1 MLEITAKAKEKLKEI
16 LQGHT
21 MDPEVAIRIIPNSSD
36 SKRLDLVLD
45 KEKRGDQ
52 LVISDEGMKVL
63 LIRPDL
69 AQWLE
74 GITLDYSETA
84 QGGDFTIK
92 KITRH

>member
-1 MLEITAKAKEKLKEI
+1 MLEVTSKAKEKLKEI
-16 LQGHT
+16 LRMET
-21 MDPEVAIRIIPNSSD
+21 TDPEVAIRATANYSM

-45 KEKRGDQ
+45 KEKRGDR
-52 LVISDEGMKVL
+52 VIVSEGGIKVL

-74 GITLDYSETA
+74 GVVLDYKETF
-84 QGGDFTIK
+84 QGGDFIIN